1 MALDNEPHSI
11 GNNLMALD
19 NEPHS
24 ISNGLMALDKWTQFN
39 R

>member
-11 GNNLMALD
+11 GNDLMALD